1 MPSAFQLKCLRGE
14 DRVQAAREVLNSPEP
29 RWVVDLYA
37 ADISDETRRDL
48 AEEYACEQAPAD
60 GDFYFKI
67 REYQG
72 VFGQENSRAE
82 DTWKARLG
90 ATSGSGHKKNR
101 MDQIVTDPRLC
112 VAFDAFR
119 RIPVLYG
126 DLKLS
131 LVNKMTSM
139 GCHEVCTAVLP
150 VLVRIA
156 DRQESLHYLNHIKD
170 FWHSVFDGNENA
182 MMKLDR
188 TSLEALQMKAP
199 GACEKQARDLYARVR
214 SGDILGAFNEAERE
228 RIWSKIYDATVDCTV
243 PSLHSF
249 FEDRK
254 YIEDAAHCMKRLFPG
269 RLHET
274 IRSALE
280 SAYPD
285 VDDQGTECL
294 VQVSNSSYAMVATN
308 GADHFDLAYRQLWL
322 YARRHFEDMPP
333 EREQI
338 VAGYKLAGVD
348 EMVLF
353 DFALFAHKLG
363 FRTTEIEKLLRG
375 NPDRQIARRLLL
387 TARKPDQFHF
397 EDIESSISVVT
408 GVMETAGLASDNQAV
423 DVDEHE
429 VMTDSKTAKECGRPL
444 VSDHIRDKPLMFL
457 DKLHAAIPR
466 QNAKLSSYFIQR
478 STYFAFFGKNIPITS
493 DAIQAAPEGR
503 GVYDIGMDVE
513 PTSETI
519 GRSPQTRA
527 QIVTGSREMEN
538 QNKLCAVQKETEDTE
553 ARLQSLLAKE
563 RQHRETLAGLETAI
577 TARAAESAAIEKD
590 LQDNADRLKQR
601 EVEQVIRLESL
612 AASEQEQH
620 ARNTQLEQSRA
631 DVGGEIRL
639 DCITTTIDQPTEDDD
654 VSGTERLLQVSAR
667 LSEKQNELNRLEGIE
682 RNKRLVIRQLEEEE
696 VRLRSSIDGLS
707 ITVRALT
714 EDEQAK
720 VDSIASLKEQH
731 QSTNNKLVEKEMGL
745 RQNIDFLEVCRRR
758 LEADIEAATEEKDV
772 LSQALSAEKQIV
784 NSMRGGSQD
793 IDEPTTERRQPL
805 ENVPLTP
812 GEGRAVEDG
821 GAGLEYMIRSAF
833 DSEEEHL
840 APTED
845 IPLPLFSRALPAVSD
860 RPLEAPMGNQT
871 EETIEIR
878 GAGRR

>member
-1 MPSAFQLKCLRGE
+1 MTRSRFVAASRRIQQEKSSKYIGAVNIRLDNLCFPYSRGPDKKNVKRLIKLFQGQRGCNPGETQNRIPAIISEAELQNALAISNLTRGDLVARGDSFSRLDMPSAFQLECLRGE

-60 GDFYFKI
+60 GDFYYKI

-294 VQVSNSSYAMVATN
+294 VQVSNSSYVMVATN
-308 GADHFDLAYRQLWL
+308 GADHFDLAYQQLWL

-363 FRTTEIEKLLRG
+363 FRTTEIEKLLRD

-408 GVMETAGLASDNQAV
+408 GVMETAGLASNNQAV

-429 VMTDSKTAKECGRPL
+429 TERNT
-444 VSDHIRDKPLMFL
+444 IIIF
-457 DKLHAAIPR
+457 
-466 QNAKLSSYFIQR
+466 FIQR
-478 STYFAFFGKNIPITS
+478 STYFAFFGKKLPITS
-493 DAIQAAPEGR
+493 DAMQAAPEAR

-527 QIVTGSREMEN
+527 QIVIGSREMEY

-563 RQHRETLAGLETAI
+563 RQQRETLAGLETAI
-577 TARAAESAAIEKD
+577 TARAAESAEIEKD
-590 LQDNADRLKQR
+590 LQDNVNRLKQR

-612 AASEQEQH
+612 AANERKH
-620 ARNTQLEQSRA
+620 RARNTQLEQSRA
-631 DVGGEIRL
+631 DWDG
-639 DCITTTIDQPTEDDD
+639 TT
-654 VSGTERLLQVSAR
+654 AA
-667 LSEKQNELNRLEGIE
+667 GI
-682 RNKRLVIRQLEEEE
+682 
-696 VRLRSSIDGLS
+696 G
-707 ITVRALT
+707 
-714 EDEQAK
+714 
-720 VDSIASLKEQH
+720 
-731 QSTNNKLVEKEMGL
+731 
-745 RQNIDFLEVCRRR
+745 
-758 LEADIEAATEEKDV
+758 AA
-772 LSQALSAEKQIV
+772 
-784 NSMRGGSQD
+784 
-793 IDEPTTERRQPL
+793 
-805 ENVPLTP
+805 
-812 GEGRAVEDG
+812 
-821 GAGLEYMIRSAF
+821 
-833 DSEEEHL
+833 
-840 APTED
+840 
-845 IPLPLFSRALPAVSD
+845 
-860 RPLEAPMGNQT
+860 
-871 EETIEIR
+871 
-878 GAGRR
+878 